1 MTSISQAARF
11 VFLSSLIPSS
21 LGLAQTVRYHITDLS
36 QLSGAITSFPFA
48 VNADGKAVGDV
59 QFEEGLLN
67 ERAVTWLGDKSVTLE
82 LFLDDNRGIAR
93 GINRN
98 GAVVGAS
105 TFVRIEKVGH
115 QTRIYETAHAAIWS
129 GVAPTNL
136 NELVTSGDVL
146 DLTFAYDINDAEQI
160 VGWGLVT
167 PPPAGG
173 TPWHAFVLDD
183 GVLTDLDIL
192 GPQPDSTRRSEA
204 WAINSSGLIVGNSD
218 SPLFPIDNGH
228 VHSVRWDR
236 QSDGSYRITDLH
248 HLPPIGGLAS
258 RAFDCNDLGMI
269 VGEAQFNVSRPEEPA
284 VWHDG
289 TVTLLP
295 NLGWHQGT
303 GLSVNNRGFIAGQTF
318 FASGQA
324 RAVVW
329 RDGQVHDLTTMIPQD
344 LGWDWLYVAWDIN
357 QRGQIV
363 GVGARNGVL
372 NQGYLLT
379 PVCVADWSYDGVL
392 NSQDFFD
399 YLADFFEGGPAA
411 DFNDD
416 GATNSQD
423 FFDFL
428 NAFFAG
434 CE

>member
-1 MTSISQAARF
+1 MTPRSQCVRLA
-11 VFLSSLIPSS
+11 FLGAFFPASA
-21 LGLAQTVRYHITDLS
+21 GVAQTVRYSITDLS
-36 QLSGAITSFPFA
+36 QLAGAITSFPFA
-48 VNADGKAVGDV
+48 INAHGKVAGDV
-59 QFEEGLLN
+59 QFKEGLLN
-67 ERAVTWLGDKSVTLE
+67 ERAVTWLGDETATLE
-82 LFLDDNRGIAR
+82 LFLGDNRGVSR
-93 GINRN
+93 GVNRP

-105 TFVRIEKVGH
+105 SFIRIEEIGH
-115 QTRIYETAHAAIWS
+115 MTRIYETAHAAIWN
-129 GVAPTNL
+129 GVEPTNL
-136 NELVTSGDVL
+136 NDLVTSGDVL

-167 PPPAGG
+167 PPPDGG
-173 TPWHAFVLDD
+173 SPWHAFVLDD

-192 GPQPDSTRRSEA
+192 GPQPGSTRRSEA
-204 WAINSSGLIVGNSD
+204 WAINSTGLIVGNSD

-236 QSDGSYRITDLH
+236 QPDGSYRITDLH

-258 RAFDCNDLGMI
+258 RAFDCNDQGMI

-303 GLSVNNRGFIAGQTF
+303 GLGVNNRGFIAGQTF
-318 FASGQA
+318 FESGQA

-329 RDGQVHDLTTMIPQD
+329 RDGDVYDLSTMIPQD
-344 LGWDWLYVAWDIN
+344 QGWDWLYVAWDIN

-363 GVGARNGVL
+363 GVGSRFGVL
-372 NQGYLLT
+372 NQGFLLT
-379 PVCVADWSYDGVL
+379 PMCGVDWTYDGVL
-392 NSQDFFD
+392 NSQDFFE
-399 YLADFFEGGPAA
+399 YLADFFEGGAAA

-416 GATNSQD
+416 GVTNSQD

-428 NAFFAG
+428 SAFFAG
-434 CE
+434 CD